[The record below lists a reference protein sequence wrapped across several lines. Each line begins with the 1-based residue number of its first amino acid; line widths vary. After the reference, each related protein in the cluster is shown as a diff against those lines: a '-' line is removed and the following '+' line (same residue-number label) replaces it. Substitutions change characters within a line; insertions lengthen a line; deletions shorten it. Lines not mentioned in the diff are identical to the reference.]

1 MKTNVAATSITA
13 YREHEAMGALS
24 RQQKKILEFLA
35 DHADVDYTRKEIGKA
50 LSMEHSTVCGRV
62 NELLADI
69 ERLWLDELDSRKCRI
84 SGKTASPVRIHRP
97 AGQLDLFGVAA

>member
-1 MKTNVAATSITA
+1 MKTNVAETSIKS

-35 DHADVDYTRKEIGKA
+35 DHADVDYTRKEIGRA
-50 LSMEHSTVCGRV
+50 LSMEHSTVCARV
-62 NELLADI
+62 NELLGDI
-69 ERLWLDELDSRKCRI
+69 ERLWLDELTPRKCGI
-84 SGKTASPVRIHRP
+84 SCKTASPVRIHRP